1 MAYAKPLPQ
10 PSPTTQ
16 PFWNAA
22 REQRLLLQRCDACAR
37 WVWYPRPFC
46 PGCGGKRLEWRQAS
60 GRGTLYSYTVARR
73 APTPHFEGDVPYV
86 IAIVELEEGPHFTS
100 NVVGVAPEKLR
111 VGMPLVAAFDA
122 VTPEVT
128 LVRFRPA

>member
-10 PSPTTQ
+10 PSPITQ
-16 PFWNAA
+16 PFWDAA
-22 REQRLLLQRCDACAR
+22 REGRLLLQHCSGCSH

-46 PGCGGKRLEWRQAS
+46 PNCGGTRLEWRPAS

-73 APTPHFEGDVPYV
+73 PPVPHFESDVPYV
-86 IAIVELEEGPHFTS
+86 IAIVELAEGPHFTS
-100 NVVGVAPEKLR
+100 NVVGIAPEKLR
-111 VGMPLVAAFDA
+111 IGMPLVAAFDA
-122 VTPEVT
+122 VTPEVS

>member
-1 MAYAKPLPQ
+1 MAYAKPLPE
-10 PSPTTQ
+10 PSAVTQ
-16 PFWNAA
+16 PFWDGA
-22 REQRLLLQRCDACAR
+22 RAGRLLLQRCDACRR

-46 PGCGGKRLEWRQAS
+46 PGCGGTRLDWQPAS
-60 GRGTLYSYTVARR
+60 GRGTLYSYTIARR
-73 APTPHFEGDVPYV
+73 APIPTFEGDVPYV

-100 NVVGVAPEKLR
+100 NVVGIAPEKLR

>member
-1 MAYAKPLPQ
+1 MAYAKPLPE
-10 PSPTTQ
+10 PSEVTRRY
-16 PFWNAA
+16 WEAA
-22 REQRLLLQRCDACAR
+22 RAHRLELQRCGDCER
-37 WVWYPRPFC
+37 FVFYPRPLC
-46 PGCGGKRLEWRQAS
+46 PHCGGTRLEWRPAS

-73 APTPHFEGDVPYV
+73 APIPSFEGDVPYV

-100 NVVGVAPEKLR
+100 NVVGIPPDALR
-111 VGMPLVAAFDA
+111 VGMPLRAAFDA

>member
-1 MAYAKPLPQ
+1 MAYAKPLPE
-10 PSPTTQ
+10 PSGVTQ
-16 PFWNAA
+16 PFWDGA
-22 REQRLLLQRCDACAR
+22 RQGRVMLQRCGGCER

-46 PGCGGKRLEWRQAS
+46 PSCGGTKLEWRQAS

-73 APTPHFEGDVPYV
+73 PPAPMFQGDVPYV
-86 IAIVELEEGPHFTS
+86 IAIVELEEGPHLTS
-100 NVVGVAPEKLR
+100 NVVGIEPEKLR
-111 VGMPLVAAFDA
+111 VGMPLVVAFDA